1 MQKIPLRNL
10 ESFEKF
16 YLEAKTK
23 TPTRHQE
30 QVRNPSISYFSIFLR
45 TEHPCK
51 TEIDINRSEFY
62 KILLITEGSGVL
74 TYGAKEYLIKPT
86 SLLFLKPSEVKSWKA
101 TTTKQG
107 GYYCIFTDQFYA
119 MFSGHLRELRHGL
132 LFGPGSSP
140 VLTLNEREYGI
151 LSPLFEKLLTEFN
164 ERNDYNIEIVRMYL
178 HVLLLESARII
189 GQSHA
194 HSFDNSAASL
204 LTERFLKLLDDEF
217 TKDEN
222 KSCKLK
228 FPSDFADQLS
238 VHKNHLNAFV
248 KMVTGKTVTEHIHKR
263 LLTEAQ
269 LLLTHT
275 DLNVSEIAYK
285 LGFKETAH
293 FSSFF
298 KKNLTVTPVAFKR
311 VIAP

>member
-1 MQKIPLRNL
+1 MENIPLRNL

-16 YLEAKTK
+16 YIEPKTK
-23 TPTRHQE
+23 TPGRHQE
-30 QVRNPSISYFSIFLR
+30 QVRNSCISYFSIFLR

-74 TYGAKEYLIKPT
+74 TYGAKEYLIKPA
-86 SLLFLKPSEVKSWKA
+86 SLLFLKPSEVKSWTA
-101 TTTKQG
+101 TTARQE

-119 MFSGHLRELRHGL
+119 MFHAHLRELRHGA

-140 VLTLNEREYGI
+140 VVFLSDRELGI
-151 LSPLFEKLLTEFN
+151 VSPLFEKLLTEFN
-164 ERNDYNIEIVRMYL
+164 EQNDYNIEIVRMYL
-178 HVLLLESARII
+178 HVLLLESTRIV
-189 GQSHA
+189 GQSRT

-217 TKDEN
+217 TKDES

-228 FPSDFADQLS
+228 FPSDFADRLA

-248 KMVTGKTVTEHIHKR
+248 KMVTGKTVSEHVHNR

-275 DLNVSEIAYK
+275 DMNVSEIACK

-298 KKNLTVTPVAFKR
+298 KKNLKIAPVAFKR
-311 VIAP
+311 LIAP

>member
-1 MQKIPLRNL
+1 MEKIPLRNL

-16 YLEAKTK
+16 YIEPKTK
-23 TPTRHQE
+23 TPARHQE
-30 QVRNPSISYFSIFLR
+30 QVRYSCISYFSIFLR

-62 KILLITEGSGVL
+62 KILLITEGSGML

-101 TTTKQG
+101 TTTGQG
-107 GYYCIFTDQFYA
+107 GYYCIFTDQFYS
-119 MFSGHLRELRHGL
+119 MVPGHLRELRQGA

-140 VLTLNEREYGI
+140 VLPLNDRELGI
-151 LSPLFEKLLTEFN
+151 VSPILEKLHTEFS

-189 GQSHA
+189 GQSNA
-194 HSFDNSAASL
+194 PSSDNSAATL

-217 TKDEN
+217 TRDEN

-228 FPSDFADQLS
+228 FPSDFAERLT

-248 KMVTGKTVTEHIHKR
+248 KMVTGKTVSEHIHNR

-275 DLNVSEIAYK
+275 DMNVSEIAYK

-298 KKNLTVTPVAFKR
+298 KKNLTLTPVAFKR
-311 VIAP
+311 VIAQ

>member
-1 MQKIPLRNL
+1 MEKIPLHNL

-16 YLEAKTK
+16 YVEPKTK
-23 TPTRHQE
+23 TPVRHQE
-30 QVRNPSISYFSIFLR
+30 QVQNSSISYFSIFLR

-74 TYGAKEYLIKPT
+74 TYGTKTYMIKPA

-101 TTTKQG
+101 ITTQQG
-107 GYYCIFTDQFYA
+107 GYYCIFTDQFYS
-119 MFSGHLRELRHGL
+119 MFRGHLRELRHGA
-132 LFGPGSSP
+132 LFGAGSSP
-140 VLTLNEREYGI
+140 VLTLNAREAGI
-151 LSPLFEKLLTEFN
+151 VSPIMEKLLTEFN

-189 GQSHA
+189 GQSHT
-194 HSFDNSAASL
+194 HSFDSSAASL

-222 KSCKLK
+222 KNCRLK
-228 FPSDFADQLS
+228 FPSDFANRLA

-248 KMVTGKTVTEHIHKR
+248 KMVTGKTVSEHIHNR

-275 DLNVSEIAYK
+275 DMNVSEIAWK

-298 KKNLTVTPVAFKR
+298 KKNLTMTPVAFKR
-311 VIAP
+311 VIAQ